1 MEGSHARASLCLM
14 GRARLYVCGCV
25 SVQAKLQQQLHN
37 AEATEQLLQSELVA
51 ARQQLQQAQQ
61 EVQQVTA
68 DAAAAAAA
76 AEAQRQA
83 ELQRLQHQLG
93 DEGTSQVGT
102 ASVQQQRSSQAC
114 DAGCTQHIHY
124 MFRQGST
131 VMGARLSSS
140 AAARNL
146 ERARIWVDGV
156 HRGDYNKASSTVHP
170 GLLGE
175 SFTAATLVHSAV
187 AAITRRQMVFLVLH
201 MLQMQA
207 ALSQQAAKL
216 EASSA
221 QQLQALTTAHAAE
234 LQQLR
239 QSLEA
244 QLQQAQQQHDAAL
257 QALRQEHQEAL
268 QRQQEV
274 REAELQAS
282 TAKARREAEA
292 LQAAAAGSQSQLEQH
307 LRWVFV
313 CCSSFA

>member
-1 MEGSHARASLCLM
+1 
-14 GRARLYVCGCV
+14 V

-51 ARQQLQQAQQ
+51 ARQQLQQ

-156 HRGDYNKASSTVHP
+156 HRGDYNKASSNVHP
-170 GLLGE
+170 GLVGE

-187 AAITRRQMVFLVLH
+187 AAITRRQMVFLLLH

-274 REAELQAS
+274 REAELQAL

-313 CCSSFA
+313 CCSFFA